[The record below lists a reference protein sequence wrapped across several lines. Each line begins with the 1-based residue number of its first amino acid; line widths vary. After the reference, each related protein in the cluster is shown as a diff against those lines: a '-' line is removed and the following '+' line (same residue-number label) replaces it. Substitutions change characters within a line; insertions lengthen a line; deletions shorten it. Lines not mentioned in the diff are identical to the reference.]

1 MSPKVPPKVQAVDL
15 IYTLPPA
22 VENIRGRW
30 MTTLQSAGAVSG
42 FLSAVEAQLLV
53 FYKVASNFN
62 TATGRVE
69 GSQSPTQ
76 DACLI
81 LTYVALIASVS
92 GTMSSMLLVDEFAV
106 VSARAARAGPV
117 MEEKDTHAGRFVGND
132 WQVLA
137 AFGFRRSASRL
148 VTIHLIVS
156 LTLTCICTI
165 AAAATYAGTQEAT
178 LTRIIVSIT
187 AGLSVLPLVFFVL
200 FR

>member
-1 MSPKVPPKVQAVDL
+1 MAPKVQAVDL

-30 MTTLQSAGAVSG
+30 LTTLQSAGAVSG

-53 FYKVASNFN
+53 FYKVANNFN
-62 TATGRVE
+62 TTTNRFE
-69 GSQSPTQ
+69 GSQSTTQ
-76 DACLI
+76 NACLI
-81 LTYVALIASVS
+81 LTYIALIASVS

-106 VSARAARAGPV
+106 VSARAARTGPLV
-117 MEEKDTHAGRFVGND
+117 PLVAEKDSPSDRLVGSD
-132 WQVLA
+132 WQILA

-156 LTLTCICTI
+156 LALTCVCTI
-165 AAAATYAGTQEAT
+165 AAAATYAGTQEPLVT
-178 LTRIIVSIT
+178 QIVVSIA